1 MRRHFTPPVLS
12 GRAAVV
18 TGGGSGLGRAFALAL
33 VDAGARVWIVGRR
46 SLALEETASLRSGQM
61 HTFVGDV
68 ADTGAMESLAATVS
82 AATGGE
88 LSVLVNNAGV
98 LGPRAPLTDYP
109 QAEFE
114 EVFRVNVFGVS
125 IVTRALLPLL
135 RKAAPGSTI
144 VSLSSGVGRMGRAQ
158 WGAYAGSKFAVEG
171 LTQVWADELRDAG
184 VAVHALNPG
193 ATRTAMRAEAKP
205 DEDPLTLPAPADIV
219 PSLLYLLSAEASG
232 PERTG
237 QSVDAR
243 DFMEAG

>member
-1 MRRHFTPPVLS
+1 
-12 GRAAVV
+12 V
-18 TGGGSGLGRAFALAL
+18 TGGGSGIGRALAL
-33 VDAGARVWIVGRR
+33 ALADAGARVWVVGRR
-46 SLALEETASLRSGQM
+46 SHALDETASLRPGQIE
-61 HTFVGDV
+61 TFVGDV
-68 ADTGAMESLAATVS
+68 ADADRAQLLATAVS
-82 AATGGE
+82 SATGGL
-88 LSVLVNNAGV
+88 LSVLVNNAGM
-98 LGPRAPLTDYP
+98 LGPRASLVDYP
-109 QAEFE
+109 QADFE

-135 RKAAPGSTI
+135 LRGAPGSTI
-144 VSLSSGVGRMGRAQ
+144 VSLSSGVGRTGRAQ

-171 LTQVWADELRDAG
+171 LTQVWADELRHSG

-205 DEDPLTLPAPADIV
+205 DEDPETLPTPEDIV

-232 PERTG
+232 PEGTG